1 MMLCWFSS
9 RKSFEFEDIQ
19 GFRNWMSATR
29 SHKLQ
34 EETNGTAGPRL
45 IYTQSEDNIYED
57 IICMCLCFLGIHSRC
72 LGVAKLLGREE

>member
-19 GFRNWMSATR
+19 GFRNWVSATR
-29 SHKLQ
+29 SRKLQ
-34 EETNGTAGPRL
+34 EEADGTAGARL

-57 IICMCLCFLGIHSRC
+57 IICMCLFLGVHSSC